1 MAESIDQLQIDIN
14 AQANRAN
21 KVIDTFDGKKTTIKE
36 YFKENSVLNSIP
48 VNSIVYL
55 KDGKIVSGEDFL
67 KDLYKYID
75 KYKNFVELRNSLIN
89 LIEYK

>member
-1 MAESIDQLQIDIN
+1 M
-14 AQANRAN
+14 
-21 KVIDTFDGKKTTIKE
+21 
-36 YFKENSVLNSIP
+36 
-48 VNSIVYL
+48 YL

-75 KYKNFVELRNSLIN
+75 KYQNFVELRNSLIN

>member
-1 MAESIDQLQIDIN
+1 MK
-14 AQANRAN
+14 
-21 KVIDTFDGKKTTIKE
+21 KVYLIAVVFALIAGFATYMFASETNKKTTIKE

-75 KYKNFVELRNSLIN
+75 KYQNFVELRNSLIN